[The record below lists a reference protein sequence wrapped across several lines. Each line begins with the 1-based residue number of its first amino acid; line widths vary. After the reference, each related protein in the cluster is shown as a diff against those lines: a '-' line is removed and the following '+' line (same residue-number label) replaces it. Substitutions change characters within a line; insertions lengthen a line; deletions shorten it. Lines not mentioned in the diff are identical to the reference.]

1 MLVPEQFWPD
11 LEVLVLV
18 CVRRRHFLFC
28 STQHTQS
35 ILPIYMNMASDFS
48 LLHGTSFLT
57 SFSFTLLRHS
67 IMGGGNH
74 HPFSLFVERR
84 EEEDP
89 EVRSFLFFSSLFS
102 SIRRRRRR
110 KINYSMCTAHPNA
123 SLSLCSRGERG
134 SNWKSALC
142 T

>member
-1 MLVPEQFWPD
+1 
-11 LEVLVLV
+11 
-18 CVRRRHFLFC
+18 
-28 STQHTQS
+28 
-35 ILPIYMNMASDFS
+35 MNMASDFS

-89 EVRSFLFFSSLFS
+89 EVRSFLAGDDGRPTLLFVQTY
-102 SIRRRRRR
+102 RVHTPY
-110 KINYSMCTAHPNA
+110 KA
-123 SLSLCSRGERG
+123 SPAARAC
-134 SNWKSALC
+134 
-142 T
+142 